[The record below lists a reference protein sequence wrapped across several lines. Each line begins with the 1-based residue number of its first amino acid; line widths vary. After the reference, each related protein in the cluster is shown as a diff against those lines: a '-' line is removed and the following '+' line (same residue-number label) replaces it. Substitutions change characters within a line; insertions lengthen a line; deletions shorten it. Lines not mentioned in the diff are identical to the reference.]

1 MRVTVCSTRCASRYT
16 AAVKALSDATKKL
29 KPSSTVAVSAR
40 AMELK
45 RAGIDVISMSVGEP
59 DFDTPEHI
67 KEAAREALR
76 QGKTKYTPSL
86 GVPEL
91 REAIAGKFKRENGLE
106 YAIQQIQVTSGG
118 KQALYNACFALLN
131 PGDEVIIPA
140 PFWVTYPE
148 QVQMFGGVP
157 IFVDTDP
164 QNGYQLE
171 LDALEQAITP
181 RTKLIILNSP
191 SNPSGVVYSD
201 QTIAGIMALAEQH
214 DLWVMSDEM
223 YEHITYTGKL
233 PVSAASFNVDRV
245 ITINGASKAYS
256 MTGWRIGFAA
266 APAAVIKAMDAIQG
280 QTTSSANTIAQ
291 WATIAAL
298 HDTSAY
304 IEMAR
309 TAFLER
315 RNAIVAGLNS
325 IGCPTPTPDGAFYVL
340 ADTTRIHPD
349 ETEAA
354 RIILENAKV
363 AVVPGTDF
371 RAFGKVRL
379 SYACGLEQIA
389 EAVRRIGAL

>member
-1 MRVTVCSTRCASRYT
+1 M
-16 AAVKALSDATKKL
+16 KALSAATLKL
-29 KPSSTVAVSAR
+29 KPSSTVAVTAR

-45 RAGIDVISMSVGEP
+45 RAGIDIISMSVGEP

-67 KEAAREALR
+67 KDAAREALKL
-76 QGKTKYTPSL
+76 GKTKYTPSL

-91 REAIAGKFKRENGLE
+91 REAIAAKFKLENGLH
-106 YAIQQIQVTSGG
+106 YGINQIQVTGGG
-118 KQALYNACFALLN
+118 KQALYNACFALIN

-157 IFVDTDP
+157 VFIDTDAST
-164 QNGYQLE
+164 GYQLE
-171 LDALEQAITP
+171 LAALEAAITP
-181 RTKLIILNSP
+181 RTKLIIINSP
-191 SNPSGVVYSD
+191 CNPSGVVYSD
-201 QTIAGIMALAEQH
+201 ATIAGIMQLAERY
-214 DLWVMSDEM
+214 DLWVMTDEM
-223 YEHITYTGKL
+223 YEHITYTGSL
-233 PVSAASFNVDRV
+233 PVSAAKFNPERV

-266 APAAVIKAMDAIQG
+266 APADVIKAMDAIQG
-280 QTTSSANTIAQ
+280 QTTSSANSIAQ

-298 HDTSAY
+298 QDTRSY

-309 TAFLER
+309 AAFLER
-315 RNAIVAGLNS
+315 RNAIVAGLNA

-340 ADTTRIHPD
+340 ADTSRIHAD
-349 ETEAA
+349 ETQAA
-354 RIILENAKV
+354 KLILEQARV

-379 SYACGLEQIA
+379 SYACSLPQIA
-389 EAVRRIGAL
+389 EAVERIGALVINLR

>member
-1 MRVTVCSTRCASRYT
+1 M
-16 AAVKALSDATKKL
+16 KALSLATTKL

-45 RAGIDVISMSVGEP
+45 RAGVDIISMSVGEP

-67 KEAAREALR
+67 KEAAREALKL
-76 QGKTKYTPSL
+76 GKTKYTPSL
-86 GVPEL
+86 GMPEL
-91 REAIAGKFKRENGLE
+91 REAICAKFKRENNLE
-106 YAIQQIQVTSGG
+106 YAINQIQVTSGG
-118 KQALYNACFALLN
+118 KQALYNACFALIN

-157 IFVDTDP
+157 VFVDTKAED
-164 QNGYQLE
+164 GYQLD
-171 LDALEQAITP
+171 LSALEAAITP
-181 RTKLIILNSP
+181 RSTMIILNSP

-201 QTIAGIMALAEQH
+201 QTIEGIMELAEKH

-223 YEHITYTGKL
+223 YEHITYTGGL
-233 PVSAASFNVDRV
+233 PVSAAKFNPERV

-266 APAAVIKAMDAIQG
+266 APAHVIKAMDAIQG
-280 QTTSSANTIAQ
+280 QTTSSANSIAQ
-291 WATIAAL
+291 WASIAAL
-298 HDTSAY
+298 NDSYSY
-304 IEMAR
+304 IEQAR
-309 TAFLER
+309 AAFLER

-325 IGCPTPTPDGAFYVL
+325 VGCPTPTPDGAFYVL
-340 ADTTRIHPD
+340 ADTSRIHSD
-349 ETEAA
+349 ENEAA
-354 RIILENAKV
+354 RIILEQAKV

-379 SYACGLEQIA
+379 SYACSLEQIA
-389 EAVRRIGAL
+389 EAVRRIGAVGA

>member
-1 MRVTVCSTRCASRYT
+1 M
-16 AAVKALSDATKKL
+16 KALSLATTKL

-45 RAGIDVISMSVGEP
+45 RAGVDIISMSVGEP

-67 KEAAREALR
+67 KEAAREALKL
-76 QGKTKYTPSL
+76 GKTKYTPSL
-86 GVPEL
+86 GMPEL
-91 REAIAGKFKRENGLE
+91 REAICAKFKRENNLE
-106 YAIQQIQVTSGG
+106 YAINQIQVTSGG
-118 KQALYNACFALLN
+118 KQALYNACFALIN

-157 IFVDTDP
+157 VFVDTKAE
-164 QNGYQLE
+164 NGYQLD
-171 LDALEQAITP
+171 LSALEAAITP
-181 RTKLIILNSP
+181 RSTMIILNSP

-201 QTIAGIMALAEQH
+201 QTIEGIMELAEKH

-223 YEHITYTGKL
+223 YEHITYTGGL
-233 PVSAASFNVDRV
+233 PVSAAKFNPERV

-266 APAAVIKAMDAIQG
+266 APAHVIKAMDAIQG
-280 QTTSSANTIAQ
+280 QTTSSANSIAQ
-291 WATIAAL
+291 WASIAAL
-298 HDTSAY
+298 NDSYSY
-304 IEMAR
+304 IEQAR
-309 TAFLER
+309 AAFLER

-325 IGCPTPTPDGAFYVL
+325 VGCPTPTPDGAFYVL
-340 ADTTRIHPD
+340 ADTSRIHSD
-349 ETEAA
+349 ENEAA
-354 RIILENAKV
+354 RIILEQAKV

-379 SYACGLEQIA
+379 SYACSLEQIA
-389 EAVRRIGAL
+389 EAVRRIGAVGA

>member
-1 MRVTVCSTRCASRYT
+1 M
-16 AAVKALSDATKKL
+16 KPLSIATTKL
-29 KPSSTVAVSAR
+29 KASSTVAVTAR

-45 RAGIDVISMSVGEP
+45 RAGIDIISMSVGEP

-67 KEAAREALR
+67 KDAAREALKM
-76 QGKTKYTPSL
+76 GKTKYTPSL

-91 REAIAGKFKRENGLE
+91 REAIAAKFKRENNLE
-106 YAIQQIQVTSGG
+106 YGINQIQVTGGG
-118 KQALYNACFALLN
+118 KQALYNACFALIN

-148 QVQMFGGVP
+148 QVQMFGGIPV
-157 IFVDTDP
+157 FVDTDAAS
-164 QNGYQLE
+164 GYQLE
-171 LDALEQAITP
+171 LGALESAVTAK
-181 RTKLIILNSP
+181 TKMIILNSP

-201 QTIAGIMALAEQH
+201 ATIAGIIAIAEKH
-214 DLWVMSDEM
+214 DLWVMTDEM
-223 YEHITYTGKL
+223 YEHITYTGTL
-233 PVSAASFNVDRV
+233 PISAGTFNPERV

-266 APAAVIKAMDAIQG
+266 APAHVIKAMDAIQG
-280 QTTSSANTIAQ
+280 QTTSSANSIAQ

-298 HDTSAY
+298 NGTKAY
-304 IEMAR
+304 IESAR
-309 TAFLER
+309 AAFLER
-315 RNAIVAGLNS
+315 RNAIVTGLNA

-340 ADTTRIHPD
+340 ADTSRIHTD

-354 RIILENAKV
+354 NMILEQAKV

-379 SYACGLEQIA
+379 SYACSLDQIA
-389 EAVRRIGAL
+389 EAVRRIGLLTA